1 MRTDPIAD
9 MLTMIRNANAIY
21 HKSVVV
27 PHSRLKEGVVLK
39 LKEAGFIKDYKVIEE
54 QPQDKMEITL
64 KYGPDG
70 EHVIRQIARV
80 SKPSR
85 KIYRKVVDMKRVLG
99 GQGINIVST
108 SKGILTDKQ
117 CREQKVGGEVL
128 CVVW

>member
-21 HKSVVV
+21 HQEVIL
-27 PHSRLKEGVVLK
+27 PHSKIKEGVVAK
-39 LKEAGFIKDYKVIEE
+39 LKETGFIKNYEVVEE
-54 QPQDKMEITL
+54 QPQDRIKVML

-85 KIYRKVVDMKRVLG
+85 RIYKRVADIKKVLG
-99 GQGINIVST
+99 GQGINILST
-108 SKGILTDKQ
+108 SKGILTDKE
-117 CREQKVGGEVL
+117 CREQKVGGEVI

>member
-21 HKSVVV
+21 HKKVVV
-27 PHSRLKEGVVLK
+27 PHSKIKEGVVQK
-39 LKEAGFIKDYKVIEE
+39 LQETGFIKEYEVIEE
-54 QPQDKMEITL
+54 QPQNKMQITL

-85 KIYRKVVDMKRVLG
+85 KIYRKVSEMAKVLG

-108 SKGILTDKQ
+108 SKGLLTDKQ

>member
-1 MRTDPIAD
+1 
-9 MLTMIRNANAIY
+9 
-21 HKSVVV
+21 
-27 PHSRLKEGVVLK
+27 
-39 LKEAGFIKDYKVIEE
+39 
-54 QPQDKMEITL
+54 MEITL

-85 KIYRKVVDMKRVLG
+85 KIYRKVTDMKRVLG